1 MGIGR
6 IGRRG
11 LMAALAA
18 LGGAGLSR
26 LATPDTAQ
34 AATMSTDTSNIS
46 VSDTGVFNNGTAVGQ
61 YSTTGADA
69 SVAMFASRISNS
81 ATRGRFGLLGK
92 IGNHDFALPV
102 GVATAGV
109 WGLTTATDD
118 AAHGVQGQT
127 AGYGAGVYGDG
138 QTSGIGMW
146 ADATSRVGMFG
157 TSTQST
163 GIFGVSKNS
172 AANATPAPATLAGVA
187 GQGFGRV
194 GVYGLSDSTIGVSG
208 QSTSAAGVFGT
219 STSAYGVQGA
229 SQNAYGVSGNSTT
242 QAGVWGSSNNNVG
255 VLGSS
260 TSGVGVNGVSVS
272 SNGVNA
278 LSTTGIGIYAASP
291 SGQAGRFD
299 GDVVIIGNLTVSGNF
314 PHTAAVPSS
323 DGTLRRMYSPQSAEA
338 YYEDFGQ
345 GSITNGVGTV
355 SLDPDFA
362 ALVLGDTYHVFLTA
376 RGDCRG
382 LFIGLQDASGFEVR
396 EMQSGTSS
404 IGFSFRL
411 LARPKA
417 GSGTRLDRVTLPAA
431 PAQPHLDRVE
441 PLDVPATLREL
452 HHNDG
457 SQPQQPPAPS
467 GSSVH
472 DGR

>member
-6 IGRRG
+6 IGRRR

-118 AAHGVQGQT
+118 TAHGVQGQT

-208 QSTSAAGVFGT
+208 ASTSAAGVFGT

-242 QAGVWGSSNNNVG
+242 QAGVWGSSNTNVG

-260 TSGVGVNGVSVS
+260 TSGVGVNGVSAT

-278 LSTTGIGIYAASP
+278 LSTSGIGVYASSA

-314 PHTAAVPSS
+314 PHIAAVPSS
-323 DGTLRRMYSPQSAEA
+323 DGTLRRLFSLGSAEA
-338 YYEDFGQ
+338 YYEDLGQ
-345 GSITNGVGTV
+345 GSLTNGQGFV
-355 SLDPDFA
+355 SLDPAFA
-362 ALVLGDTYHVFLTA
+362 ALVHTDTYHVFLTP
-376 RGDCRG
+376 RGDCNG
-382 LFIGLQDASGFEVR
+382 LFIASQDGSGFAVR
-396 EMQSGTSS
+396 ELRGGASS
-404 IGFSFRL
+404 IGFSYRVV
-411 LARPKA
+411 ARPRDLPT
-417 GSGTRLDRVTLPAA
+417 SRLDQVTLPPT
-431 PAQPHLDRVE
+431 PAQPKLDRIE
-441 PLDVPATLREL
+441 PLDVPATLREVRHPDL
-452 HHNDG
+452 PAAPLPAG
-457 SQPQQPPAPS
+457 PPPR
-467 GSSVH
+467 VQ